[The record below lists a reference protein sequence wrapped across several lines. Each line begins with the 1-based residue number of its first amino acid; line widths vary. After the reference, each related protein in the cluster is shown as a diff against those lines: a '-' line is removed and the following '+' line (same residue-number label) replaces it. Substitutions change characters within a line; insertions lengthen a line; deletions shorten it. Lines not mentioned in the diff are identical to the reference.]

1 LDSSKNLESAKKAEA
16 ISDRDLIYRMLAFAL
31 QYRRECVILLVL
43 QAALMVTAILAV
55 QLGGFALDWVQYR
68 LTNRDNVANGVHTQP
83 VFYGW
88 SPPQTWSGGSQMFS
102 LGLILLAIGLM
113 RAFLNFAYAIENG
126 RLINLKMVVDL
137 RIAVYDKMQ
146 QLSFRFFDANA
157 SSTLINRLTGDIHA
171 TRSFVDGVVIQLTI
185 LVLSLTSYFI
195 AMLRIHVG
203 LTIACL
209 ATTPLLWWIT
219 NSFSKRIRPEY
230 DKNRELFDAMT
241 LVVAENAEGQQTV
254 KAFGR
259 QQAEIEKYRNASMNV
274 QQQQRSIFWQVSVYT
289 PTVQFLTQ
297 INLVILLGYGGF
309 LVTQGQLAIGS
320 GIVVFAGLLQQF
332 SSQITALSGITNT
345 IQQSLTGAR
354 RVFEILDSPV
364 EIVSPKTD
372 AYLPSKVTGEI
383 AFRNVSFG
391 YHEGTPTLGCIDLFI
406 AAGETVAILGP
417 VGAGKTTLLSLI
429 PRFYD
434 PASGTIELDG
444 VDLKK
449 WDLPKLR
456 RSIGIVFQ
464 ETFLFSNTIA
474 ANIAFGSPTA
484 SMEQIVQAA
493 KTACADDFIR
503 ELPQGYATVLGE
515 FGLTLSGGQRQ
526 RLAIARALVLDPP
539 ILLLDDPTASI
550 DPETEHEIL
559 EAMKKSLSG
568 RTSLIIAHR
577 LATLQ
582 QADRVIVIEGGQIVQ
597 QGTHRSLIETPGLYR
612 DVAVSQGIPMML
624 DR

>member
-1 LDSSKNLESAKKAEA
+1 
-16 ISDRDLIYRMLAFAL
+16 MLAFAL
-31 QYRRECVILLVL
+31 QYRRQCVILLVL
-43 QAALMVTAILAV
+43 QTALMVTAILAV
-55 QLGGFALDWVQYR
+55 QLGGFALDWVQFR
-68 LTNRDNVANGVHTQP
+68 LTNRDIVANSLETPP
-83 VFYGW
+83 VIYGW
-88 SPPQTWSGGSQMFS
+88 SPPLTWSGGLQMFS
-102 LGLILLAIGLM
+102 LGLILLAIGLI

-185 LVLSLTSYFI
+185 LVLSLVSYFV

-219 NSFSKRIRPEY
+219 NLFSKRIRPEY

-364 EIVSPKTD
+364 EIVSPKKD
-372 AYLPSKVTGEI
+372 AHLPNKVTGEI

-391 YHEGTPTLGCIDLFI
+391 YHEDNLTLQGIDLFI

-434 PASGTIELDG
+434 PTSGTIELDG
-444 VDLKK
+444 VNLKK

-484 SMEQIVQAA
+484 SIEQIVQAA
-493 KTACADDFIR
+493 KTACADEFIR
-503 ELPQGYATVLGE
+503 ELPQGYETVLGE

-568 RTSLIIAHR
+568 RTSFIIAHR

-597 QGTHRSLIETPGLYR
+597 QGTHRSLIEIPGLYR
-612 DVAVSQGIPMML
+612 DVAVSQGITMML
-624 DR
+624 GR

>member
-1 LDSSKNLESAKKAEA
+1 LDSSKNLESGKKAEA

-68 LTNRDNVANGVHTQP
+68 LTNRDNVANGVHMQP

-391 YHEGTPTLGCIDLFI
+391 YHEGAPTLGCIDLSI

-434 PASGTIELDG
+434 PTSGTIELDG

-597 QGTHRSLIETPGLYR
+597 QGTHRSLIETSGLYR
-612 DVAVSQGIPMML
+612 DVAISQGIPMI
-624 DR
+624 

>member
-1 LDSSKNLESAKKAEA
+1 MDSSKNLESPKNAEA

-31 QYRRECVILLVL
+31 QYRRQCVILLVL
-43 QAALMVTAILAV
+43 QTALMVTAILAV
-55 QLGGFALDWVQYR
+55 QLGGFALDWVQFR
-68 LTNRDNVANGVHTQP
+68 LTNRDIVANSLETPP
-83 VFYGW
+83 VIYGW
-88 SPPQTWSGGSQMFS
+88 SPPLTWSGGLQMFS
-102 LGLILLAIGLM
+102 LGLILLAIGLI

-185 LVLSLTSYFI
+185 LVLSLVSYFV

-219 NSFSKRIRPEY
+219 NLFSKRIRPEY

-364 EIVSPKTD
+364 EIVSPKKD
-372 AYLPSKVTGEI
+372 AHLPNKVTGEI

-391 YHEGTPTLGCIDLFI
+391 YHEDNLTLQGIDLFI

-434 PASGTIELDG
+434 PTSGTIELDG
-444 VDLKK
+444 VNLKK

-484 SMEQIVQAA
+484 SIEQIVQAA
-493 KTACADDFIR
+493 KTACADEFIR
-503 ELPQGYATVLGE
+503 ELPQGYETVLGE

-568 RTSLIIAHR
+568 RTSFIIAHR

-597 QGTHRSLIETPGLYR
+597 QGTHRSLIEIPGLYR
-612 DVAVSQGIPMML
+612 DVAVSQGITMML
-624 DR
+624 GR

>member
-1 LDSSKNLESAKKAEA
+1 
-16 ISDRDLIYRMLAFAL
+16 
-31 QYRRECVILLVL
+31 
-43 QAALMVTAILAV
+43 MVTAILAV
-55 QLGGFALDWVQYR
+55 QLGGYALDWVQYR
-68 LTNRDNVANGVHTQP
+68 LTNHGDVISNGVTQP
-83 VFYGW
+83 DFYGW
-88 SPPQTWSGGSQMFS
+88 SPPLNWSGGLQMLS
-102 LGLILLAIGLM
+102 LGLILLTIGLI

-185 LVLSLTSYFI
+185 LVLSLVSYFV

-209 ATTPLLWWIT
+209 ATTPLLWWVT

-259 QQAEIEKYRNASMNV
+259 QQSEIEKYRQASMNV

-297 INLVILLGYGGF
+297 VNLVILLGYGGF
-309 LVTQGQLAIGS
+309 LVTQGDLAIGS

-332 SSQITALSGITNT
+332 SGQITSLSGITNT

-364 EIVSPKTD
+364 EIVSPQSD
-372 AYLPSKVTGEI
+372 AYLPERVNGEI
-383 AFRNVSFG
+383 AFRNVSFS
-391 YHEGTPTLGCIDLFI
+391 YQEDSPTLRGIDLFI
-406 AAGETVAILGP
+406 SAGETVAILGP

-434 PASGTIELDG
+434 PTCGTIELDG

-449 WDLPKLR
+449 WDLTKLR

-474 ANIAFGSPTA
+474 ANIAFGSPAA

-493 KTACADDFIR
+493 KTACADEFIR
-503 ELPQGYATVLGE
+503 ELPQGYDTVLGE

-559 EAMKKSLSG
+559 EAIKKSLSG
-568 RTSLIIAHR
+568 RTSIIIAHR

-582 QADRVIVIEGGQIVQ
+582 QSDRVIVIDGGRVVQ
-597 QGTHRSLIETPGLYR
+597 QGTHRSLMESSGMYR
-612 DVAVSQGIPMML
+612 DVAISQGIQLMPEA
-624 DR
+624 

>member
-1 LDSSKNLESAKKAEA
+1 LESKIPEPTKKPKAL
-16 ISDRDLIYRMLAFAL
+16 SDRDLIYRMLAFAL
-31 QYRRECVILLVL
+31 RYRRECVILLLL

-55 QLGGFALDWVQYR
+55 QLGGFALDWVQYCLSNR
-68 LTNRDNVANGVHTQP
+68 NDVTNTFQATP

-88 SPPQTWSGGSQMFS
+88 SPSLNWSSGGQMLS
-102 LGLILLAIGLM
+102 LGLIILAIGVI

-137 RIAVYDKMQ
+137 RIQVYEKMQ

-185 LVLSLTSYFI
+185 LVLSLVSYFI

-219 NSFSKRIRPEY
+219 TSFSKRIRPEY

-259 QQAEIEKYRNASMNV
+259 QQAEIEKYCEASMNV
-274 QQQQRSIFWQVSVYT
+274 QQQQRSIFRQVSVYT

-297 INLVILLGYGGF
+297 VNLVILLSYGGV
-309 LVTQGQLAIGS
+309 LVTRGELAIGS

-332 SSQITALSGITNT
+332 SGQITALSGITNT

-364 EIVSPKTD
+364 EIVSPSSN
-372 AYLPSKVTGEI
+372 AYFPTKIQGNI
-383 AFRNVSFG
+383 AFRNVCFG
-391 YHEGTPTLGCIDLFI
+391 YQEDAPILRGIDLFVP
-406 AAGETVAILGP
+406 AGSTIAILGE

-434 PASGTIELDG
+434 PSSGTIEIDG

-449 WDLPKLR
+449 WDLTKLR
-456 RSIGIVFQ
+456 KSIGIVFQ

-484 SMEQIVQAA
+484 SMEQIQRAA
-493 KTACADDFIR
+493 KTACADEFIR
-503 ELPQGYATVLGE
+503 ELPQGYDTVLGE

-577 LATLQ
+577 LTTLQ
-582 QADRVIVIEGGQIVQ
+582 QADLIVVIEGGQVVQ
-597 QGTHRSLIETPGLYR
+597 QGTHRTLIEIPGPYR
-612 DVAVSQGIPMML
+612 NVAISQGIRMDL
-624 DR
+624 Q

>member
-1 LDSSKNLESAKKAEA
+1 
-16 ISDRDLIYRMLAFAL
+16 MLAFAL
-31 QYRRECVILLVL
+31 RYRRECVILLVL

-55 QLGGFALDWVQYR
+55 QLGGFALDWVEYR
-68 LTNRDNVANGVHTQP
+68 LTNRDDGTNGLERQP

-88 SPPQTWSGGSQMFS
+88 SPPLTWSGGSQMFS
-102 LGLILLAIGLM
+102 LGLILLAIGLI

-185 LVLSLTSYFI
+185 LVLSLVSYFI

-230 DKNRELFDAMT
+230 DRNRELFDAMT

-372 AYLPSKVTGEI
+372 VYLPNKVSGEI
-383 AFRNVSFG
+383 AFRNVYFG
-391 YHEGTPTLGCIDLFI
+391 YHEDSPTLRGIDLFI

-417 VGAGKTTLLSLI
+417 VGAGKTTLLSLV

-434 PASGTIELDG
+434 PTSGTVELDG

-484 SMEQIVQAA
+484 SMEQIIQAA
-493 KTACADDFIR
+493 KTACADEFIR
-503 ELPQGYATVLGE
+503 ELPQGYETVLGE

-582 QADRVIVIEGGQIVQ
+582 QADRVIVIEGGRVVQ
-597 QGTHRSLIETPGLYR
+597 QGTHRSLIETSGLYR
-612 DVAVSQGIPMML
+612 DVAVSQGISIN
-624 DR
+624 